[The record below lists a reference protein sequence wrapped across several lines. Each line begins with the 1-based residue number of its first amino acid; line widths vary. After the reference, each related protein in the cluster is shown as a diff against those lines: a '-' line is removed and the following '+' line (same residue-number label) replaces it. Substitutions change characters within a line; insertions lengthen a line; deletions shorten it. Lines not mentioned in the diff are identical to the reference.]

1 MTGPTLTLTATLR
14 GTGVDARRGV
24 VRLHPEVLTALGLR
38 AGDAVTLIGNRTT
51 AGIAAVAAAGAS
63 RALLYADDLLLG
75 NLGCRDGGQV
85 QVSPAP
91 RVAADRVMVAG
102 PVELQAAVSPDMLRL
117 AMLGKVISAGDDVSL
132 LPQDVLPD
140 ASAGRLIAAARAS
153 LRNTVGFAWTSALVT
168 VIAADPA
175 HAGLVTMD
183 TVVGW
188 AGGQVTHSTATPL
201 GVRPL
206 AGAIDQ
212 GVLGAIRPAG
222 AQRPGHRSADDG
234 VGAGDD
240 AGAGDD
246 DGTDDISAH
255 DASADDDAGAALAR
269 SESDGPGVRSGT
281 AGSRTLPHGVVPAG
295 TEPAPSL
302 DDLPGL
308 RTQANQLI
316 ELLDLGFHHAEVL
329 GRLGTSIT
337 LGALVTGPSGSGK
350 SAMVRAVAA
359 DVGATVYV
367 VWAPEVAALT
377 NNDAAAR
384 LRGMASTVAQ
394 QVAAGQPAVLLISDV
409 ESVVPRNGDSS
420 GVEAAPLATVFRQT
434 VGDVLR
440 SGAAVVCT
448 TSRPESVDPAL
459 RTPGLL
465 DHEIVVPLPDAVGRR
480 DQLGVLTRQ
489 MPLAADVR
497 LDDLA
502 ARTPGFVAADLAA
515 LVREAGVRAALR
527 HRATVGSSAGG
538 TAVTSEAVANE
549 AVANEAATI
558 EAAASVGLADFMAAL
573 EVVRPTSMAESTL
586 ELAKVT
592 LEDVGDMADV
602 KQVLTEAILW
612 PLTYPDTFA
621 RLGIEPPRG
630 VLLYGP
636 PGCGKTYLVK
646 AIAGSGKS
654 NVLSV
659 KGAELLSK
667 WVGDSER
674 AVRELFRRARDAAPT
689 LIFFDEVDALAPLRG
704 QSTDGGTTDRVVAS
718 LLTELDGVEP
728 MRNVV
733 VIGATNRPDLV
744 DSALLRP
751 GRLERLVYIPPPDAA
766 ARAEILR
773 AAAKSVPLDDDVDL
787 DELGGELDGFS
798 AADCTALIREA
809 ALAAM
814 RESLDAATVTAANVA
829 TARTRVRPSLDPVQ
843 VAALAAYAT
852 THAPRS

>member
-1 MTGPTLTLTATLR
+1 MTLTATVR
-14 GTGVDARRGV
+14 ATGVDARRGV

-91 RVAADRVMVAG
+91 RVAAHRVTVAG

-168 VIAADPA
+168 VIAADPP

-206 AGAIDQ
+206 AATSDQ
-212 GVLGAIRPAG
+212 GAWGATGPAV
-222 AQRPGHRSADDG
+222 AQPPGLRSADDYAAGDDG
-234 VGAGDD
+234 VGAD
-240 AGAGDD
+240 
-246 DGTDDISAH
+246 
-255 DASADDDAGAALAR
+255 DASADDERGAAPAR

-359 DVGATVYV
+359 DVGATVSV

-384 LRGMASTVAQ
+384 LRSMASTVAQ
-394 QVAAGQPAVLLISDV
+394 QVAAGRPAVLLISDV
-409 ESVVPRNGDSS
+409 ESVVPRNGESS
-420 GVEAAPLATVFRQT
+420 GVEATPLATVFRQT

-527 HRATVGSSAGG
+527 HRATVGSSAGA
-538 TAVTSEAVANE
+538 TAEVTNEAVTSEAVANE
-549 AVANEAATI
+549 AVANEAVAN
-558 EAAASVGLADFMAAL
+558 EAVTGEAVASVGLADFMAAL

-592 LEDVGDMADV
+592 LDDVGDMTDV

-751 GRLERLVYIPPPDAA
+751 GRLERLVYVPPPDAA

-773 AAAKSVPLDDDVDL
+773 AAAKSVPLDDDVNL
-787 DELGGELDGFS
+787 DELAGELDGFS

-814 RESLDAATVTAANVA
+814 RESLDAATVTAANVT

-852 THAPRS
+852 THTPRT